1 MAPGS
6 PSNDGE
12 MKALAERLRRR
23 AAASHRSMQGEL
35 MAILE
40 EALEERRALTPTEV
54 LEKVRALGVETQRE
68 AAADIRAERD
78 LR

>member
-1 MAPGS
+1 MSVNLSIKNVP
-6 PSNDGE
+6 E
-12 MKALAERLRRR
+12 ALAERLRRR